1 MSREGENSNRNQ
13 APQASRAEQ
22 EAKLGEEGWE
32 RGTPDQREGHG
43 GDEIGLIG
51 RGRRKAGERGES
63 GKAAGGAEQPPAP
76 HRSAVGPGWW

>member
-1 MSREGENSNRNQ
+1 VSSEGENSNRNQ

-43 GDEIGLIG
+43 GDEIGVIG
-51 RGRRKAGERGES
+51 RGRRKAGEEERGGRVE
-63 GKAAGGAEQPPAP
+63 K
-76 HRSAVGPGWW
+76 